1 MFFFSI
7 IGYTI
12 FTIIY
17 VLIRQSVI
25 TWSSH
30 YREIRFVKSISPL
43 DNTQTRRSRNVNY
56 TLQQRV
62 RPVSNFATLLDQHD
76 VSYGVC
82 TTIES
87 SSLVART
94 AVWQD
99 VSAER
104 SDILVYS
111 AFWESR
117 LSSPTVLILGLKNL
131 SYTDL
136 FTCLLW
142 YQHQQHPVATEAT
155 AQPVIVDRPVRWEYQ
170 FLLLLTF

>member
-1 MFFFSI
+1 MLFCSI
-7 IGYTI
+7 IGYTF

-25 TWSSH
+25 TWSPH

-43 DNTQTRRSRNVNY
+43 DNTQTRRLQNGNY
-56 TLQQRV
+56 TIQHRF
-62 RPVSNFATLLDQHD
+62 RPVSSFAPLLGQHD
-76 VSYGVC
+76 VSDGVC

-99 VSAER
+99 VSEDR
-104 SDILVYS
+104 PDILVYS

-131 SYTDL
+131 SYTDP

-142 YQHQQHPVATEAT
+142 YQHQRHPVATEAT
-155 AQPVIVDRPVRWEYQ
+155 AQPVLVDRPVRWEYH